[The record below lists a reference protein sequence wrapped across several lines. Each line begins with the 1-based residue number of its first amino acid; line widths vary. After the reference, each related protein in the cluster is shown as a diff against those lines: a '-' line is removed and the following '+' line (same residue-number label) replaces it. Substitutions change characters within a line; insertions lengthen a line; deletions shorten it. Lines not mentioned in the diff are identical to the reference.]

1 MVSRI
6 HVQSPYY
13 GSPYYGEGGTT
24 NVQLPRV
31 VAVVLEG
38 YAAMLSRDLRIEKTR
53 VQSQVCRSAVTVVW
67 ILGESSAGAVRIRAC
82 RKTSGDHSGIFI
94 NQPCLRHLAGVTC
107 RKALIDITHIAL
119 WRSRQKLT
127 PASSS

>member
-53 VQSQVCRSAVTVVW
+53 VQSQVCRSAVTVGRPVV
-67 ILGESSAGAVRIRAC
+67 ITLGFLSINPAC
-82 RKTSGDHSGIFI
+82 DIW
-94 NQPCLRHLAGVTC
+94 LA
-107 RKALIDITHIAL
+107 
-119 WRSRQKLT
+119 
-127 PASSS
+127 